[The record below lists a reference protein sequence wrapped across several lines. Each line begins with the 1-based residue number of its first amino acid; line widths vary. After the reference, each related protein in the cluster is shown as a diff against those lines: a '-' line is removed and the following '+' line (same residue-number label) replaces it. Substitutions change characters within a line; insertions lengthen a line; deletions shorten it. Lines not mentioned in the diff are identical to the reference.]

1 MSSETRRLAHMD
13 TAPTG
18 SSLVIEPQEPTA
30 TASPQ
35 LSEQTQAAGSL
46 RYQAKFVSEDTADLH
61 SAFLFRDWRKLTA
74 VRGKESPAGMLE
86 ELSDLGFSWRDIAR
100 MLGVSVPA
108 VQKWRRSG
116 GVSGDNRVQ
125 LASLLALCDMAK
137 QPVIHDV
144 ASWFEMP
151 LTAGVPVTP
160 IDLFAQRRPD
170 LVLEH
175 ALGSNDVEEILTAY
189 APDWRD
195 RYQSNFEVYRD
206 VDGAMSIRQ
215 KEE

>member
-1 MSSETRRLAHMD
+1 MSSETRRPTHAV

-18 SSLVIEPQEPTA
+18 SSMVIEPQEPTA
-30 TASPQ
+30 TASNQ
-35 LSEQTQAAGSL
+35 LSDLTQKAGSL
-46 RYQAKFVSEDTADLH
+46 RYQAKFVSEDTAEFHADL
-61 SAFLFRDWRKLTA
+61 LFRDWRKRTV
-74 VRGKESPAGMLE
+74 VRGKQSPAALLE

-125 LASLLALCDMAK
+125 LASLLALCDMVK

-151 LTAGVPVTP
+151 LASGVPVTP
-160 IDLFAQRRPD
+160 IDLFAERRPD

-175 ALGSNDVEEILTAY
+175 ALGPNDVEEILTAY

-195 RYQSNFEVYRD
+195 RYQSDFEVYRD

>member
-1 MSSETRRLAHMD
+1 MSSETRRPTRMAA
-13 TAPTG
+13 APTR
-18 SSLVIEPQEPTA
+18 SALVFEPSEPTP
-30 TASPQ
+30 TSSDQ
-35 LSEQTQAAGSL
+35 LSDLTEAAGSL
-46 RYQAKFVSEDTADLH
+46 RYRAKFVSEDTAELH
-61 SAFLFRDWRKLTA
+61 AEVLFGDWRRRTVA
-74 VRGKESPAGMLE
+74 RGKESPAALLE

-125 LASLLALCDMAK
+125 LASLLALCDMVK

-151 LTAGVPVTP
+151 LTPGVPVTP
-160 IDLFAQRRPD
+160 IDLFAERRPD

-175 ALGSNDVEEILTAY
+175 ALGPNDVEETLTAY

-195 RYQSNFEVYRD
+195 RYQSNFEVYVD
-206 VDGAMSIRQ
+206 VDGAKSIRQ

>member
-1 MSSETRRLAHMD
+1 MSSETRRPTHVI
-13 TAPTG
+13 TASTG

-30 TASPQ
+30 TASNL
-35 LSEQTQAAGSL
+35 LSENTQKAGSL
-46 RYQAKFVSEDTADLH
+46 RYEARFFSEDTAECHADL
-61 SAFLFRDWRKLTA
+61 LFSDWRKHTVA
-74 VRGKESPAGMLE
+74 RGKQSPAALLE
-86 ELSDLGFSWRDIAR
+86 ELSELGFSWRDIAR

-125 LASLLALCDMAK
+125 LASLLALCDMVK

-151 LTAGVPVTP
+151 LAPGIPVTP
-160 IDLFAQRRPD
+160 IDLFSERRPD

-175 ALGSNDVEEILTAY
+175 ALGPNDVEEILTAY